1 MHVAAWALLILGQ
14 AAPATAPPA
23 AMPPVTLLSGA
34 ELVSK
39 IKAAPPEAGQTGI
52 YTVRLSAPSDQPVIG
67 LRRTGP
73 GRSELHAKFADVW
86 YVLQGAG
93 TVVTGGSIAGGA
105 ETQPGE
111 IRGSGIEGGTSK
123 RVQAGDFGVVPAG
136 VPHWVSAVE
145 GELLYLVV
153 KVPASQ

>member
-1 MHVAAWALLILGQ
+1 MHFAAWTLLILGQ
-14 AAPATAPPA
+14 AAAGSPAPA
-23 AMPPVTLLSGA
+23 KPPVTLLTGA
-34 ELVSK
+34 ELVSR

-111 IRGSGIEGGTSK
+111 VRGSGIDGGTPK
-123 RVQAGDFGVVPAG
+123 RVQTGDFGVVPAD

>member
-1 MHVAAWALLILGQ
+1 MHFAAWTLLILGQ
-14 AAPATAPPA
+14 AAAGSPAPA
-23 AMPPVTLLSGA
+23 KPPVTLLTGA
-34 ELVSK
+34 ELVSR
-39 IKAAPPEAGQTGI
+39 IKTAPPEAGQTGI

-111 IRGSGIEGGTSK
+111 VRGSGIDGGTPK

>member
-1 MHVAAWALLILGQ
+1 MHFAAWTLMILGQ
-14 AAPATAPPA
+14 AAAGSPAPA
-23 AMPPVTLLSGA
+23 KPPVTLLTGA
-34 ELVSK
+34 ELVSR

-93 TVVTGGSIAGGA
+93 TVVTGGSISGGA

-111 IRGSGIEGGTSK
+111 VRGSGIDGGTPK

>member
-1 MHVAAWALLILGQ
+1 MHFAAWTLLILGQ
-14 AAPATAPPA
+14 AAAGSPAPA
-23 AMPPVTLLSGA
+23 KPPVTLLTGA
-34 ELVSK
+34 ELVSR

-93 TVVTGGSIAGGA
+93 TVVTGGSIVGGA

-111 IRGSGIEGGTSK
+111 VRGSGIDGGTPK

>member
-1 MHVAAWALLILGQ
+1 MHFAAWTLLILGQ
-14 AAPATAPPA
+14 AAAGSPAPA
-23 AMPPVTLLSGA
+23 KPPVTLLTGA
-34 ELVSK
+34 ELVSR

-73 GRSELHAKFADVW
+73 GRSELHGKFADVW

-111 IRGSGIEGGTSK
+111 VRGSGIDGGTPK